1 MTELQQYQGGG
12 DIVAQSALP
21 AAAGALVEWAQA
33 LRSAK
38 QIADAL
44 CVTAFCPQ
52 QFRNKP
58 EEAAAAILAGSEI
71 GLSPR
76 ASMNSFDIIQG
87 SAAPRAV
94 TLRAVVQSHGHDL
107 WVVEST
113 NTRAIVKGRR
123 AGSDAEHTS
132 TWTMDRARGLGLHTK
147 DNWKKQ
153 PGAMLVARAT
163 AECARFVASD
173 AILGIAYTAE
183 ELADTFEPEPAAV
196 GRASVRRRATTT
208 RVSRPALTGA
218 APATV
223 ESAGEPPLPG
233 DEVPP
238 VEPAAPITEPQMKK
252 MQAIFTNAGV
262 DRDVRLAASSAILQ
276 REISTAS
283 DLTKD
288 EATVLIDTLEGL
300 GEGEDLTRRIEELAD
315 PTLPGDPDL
324 QAGGQ
329 S

>member
-1 MTELQQYQGGG
+1 MTELQHYQGGE
-12 DIVAQSALP
+12 VATVSSLP

-44 CVTAFCPQ
+44 CATSFCPQ
-52 QFRNKP
+52 QFRGKP

-94 TLRAVVQSHGHDL
+94 TLRAVVQSQGHDL

-113 NTRAIVKGRR
+113 NTRAIVRGKR
-123 AGSDAEHTS
+123 AGSDEVHES

-183 ELADTFEPEPAAV
+183 ELADTFEPEPTAGAAK
-196 GRASVRRRATTT
+196 GTRRRATTT
-208 RVSRPALTGA
+208 RLARPALAAGA
-218 APATV
+218 PSPV
-223 ESAGEPPLPG
+223 ESAGDPPLPG

-238 VEPAAPITEPQMKK
+238 VEPCGPITEPQMKK
-252 MQAIFTNAGV
+252 MQAIFTNAGI
-262 DRDVRLAASSAILQ
+262 DREQRLAASSAILQ
-276 REISTAS
+276 RDLATAS

-300 GEGEDLTRRIEELAD
+300 LENGDLGPQLEALVD
-315 PTLPGDPDL
+315 PTLPDDPDL
-324 QAGGQ
+324 DAGGG

>member
-1 MTELQQYQGGG
+1 MTELEHYQGGG
-12 DIVAQSALP
+12 EVVATSALP

-44 CVTAFCPQ
+44 CATAFCPQ

-87 SAAPRAV
+87 SAAPRAI
-94 TLRAVVQSHGHDL
+94 TLRAVVQSKGHDM

-113 NTRAIVKGRR
+113 NSRAIVRGKR
-123 AGSDAEHTS
+123 AGSDETHES

-147 DNWKKQ
+147 DSWKKQ

-183 ELADTFEPEPAAV
+183 ELADTFEPETTAVRAPAK
-196 GRASVRRRATTT
+196 RRATTT
-208 RVSRPALTGA
+208 RVARPALGA
-218 APATV
+218 GAPAV
-223 ESAGEPPLPG
+223 ESAGDPPLPG
-233 DEVPP
+233 DEVPA
-238 VEPAAPITEPQMKK
+238 VQSSGPITEPQMKK
-252 MQAIFTNAGV
+252 MQSIFTNAGV

-276 REISTAS
+276 RDICTAS

-300 GEGEDLTRRIEELAD
+300 GEGEELKRRIEELAD
-315 PTLPGDPDL
+315 PTLPDDPDV
-324 QAGGQ
+324 AGGER

>member
-1 MTELQQYQGGG
+1 MTELQHYQSGEVGT
-12 DIVAQSALP
+12 VSSLP

-44 CVTAFCPQ
+44 CGTAFCPQ
-52 QFRNKP
+52 QFRGKP

-87 SAAPRAV
+87 SAAPRAI
-94 TLRAVVQSHGHDL
+94 TLRAVVQSKGHDM

-113 NTRAIVKGRR
+113 NTRAIVRGKR
-123 AGSDAEHTS
+123 AGSDEIHQS

-173 AILGIAYTAE
+173 AILGIAHTAE
-183 ELADTFEPEPAAV
+183 ELADTFEPEPSAA
-196 GRASVRRRATTT
+196 GRAPARRRATTT
-208 RVSRPALTGA
+208 RVSRPAIAGGA
-218 APATV
+218 PTPV

-238 VEPAAPITEPQMKK
+238 AESSAPITDPQMKK
-252 MQAIFTNAGV
+252 MQAIFTKAGV
-262 DRDVRLAASSAILQ
+262 DRDVRLLASSAILQ
-276 REISTAS
+276 REITTAS

-300 GEGEDLTRRIEELAD
+300 DEQGDLKRRIEELAD
-315 PTLPGDPDL
+315 PTLPDDADL
-324 QAGGQ
+324 HTEDGGR
-329 S
+329 